1 MLYNGLPEARAIL
14 SQEVDN
20 VEGAGVRRHAL
31 DYLKGRKVERMGMWT
46 YDIMQPDEEELD
58 ELEQLAVSQMVMDRS
73 AVATE
78 EEPKLVQIT
87 PAESNYGEVSGRTQC
102 LKPNLSNTPKGLDDE
117 PTPPRC

>member
-1 MLYNGLPEARAIL
+1 MERSLKEHRNKDGKILRPFSEA
-14 SQEVDN
+14 
-20 VEGAGVRRHAL
+20 
-31 DYLKGRKVERMGMWT
+31 
-46 YDIMQPDEEELD
+46 ELD